1 MSVLEYYQEPVSAL
15 LKRLAVDPSRG
26 LSQQEASNRLRE
38 HGANLLKDPP
48 RPSLIMGFLRQ
59 FQDFMVMVLIGATL
73 ISALLGETADALAI
87 LAIILCNAVLGFV
100 QEYKAERSL
109 EALQTLAAP
118 TCVVLRDG
126 REKVIEAADLVP
138 GDIVFLASGQ
148 RIPADGRLLE
158 ANLLEIEEAALT
170 GESHAVEKQEDLI
183 ASHTLP
189 LGDRK
194 NSVFM
199 GTTVTRGKGRFVVT
213 ATGMDTEIGKIAGM
227 IHSATLETTPLQR
240 RLQELG
246 QWLVLGCLLVVCF
259 VFVAGVLRGF
269 PVYRMF
275 LTGVSLAV
283 AAIPEGLPA
292 VVTVALAIGVQRMSR
307 RNAIVRHLP
316 AVETLG
322 CATVICS
329 DKTGTLTQN
338 LMTVRE
344 IRVADE
350 TYRVTGAGY
359 SFEGEITAESLRQK
373 AGAEADL
380 RRVLIASTIC
390 NNARIYPAETRES
403 GVRGVWRRLRSK
415 GDPKTIQSIQ
425 LNLVGD
431 PTEGALL
438 VAAAKMDI
446 CREGLSSIH
455 RFVAELP
462 FDSRRKRM
470 TVITR
475 SLDEGV
481 MAWTK
486 GAPDAILG
494 FCTRIRK
501 NGMVVPLSGADRQ
514 KIRQHY
520 ESMSSSALRVLGIAE
535 RPYALD
541 ARVRRTLREA
551 EVERDLT
558 FLGLIGMIDPPRP
571 EAVRAIALARR
582 AGIRTIMVTGDH
594 ANTAV
599 AIARELGLLGR
610 AGQAL
615 TGADIDQMTDEEL
628 QEAVRHTDVFARVQP
643 DHKVRIVR
651 ALRSIREIVGMT
663 GDGVNDAPAVKEADI
678 GIAMGKTGTDVT
690 KEASDIVLIDDN
702 FATIVAAI
710 EEGRIIYD
718 NIRKFIRYLLGC
730 NVGEVLTMLLATI
743 VGLPL
748 PLLPIQILWMNLVTD
763 GLPAI
768 ALGVDPGDA
777 DIMTR
782 QPRPFQEGI
791 FARGLH
797 LRIAAQGGLIGLSTL
812 AVFVLELFLGSG
824 TLDVARTMAFT
835 TLVLSQ
841 LLFVFQCR
849 SESHRVWEIGI
860 LSNPWLVG
868 AVAISTIMHL
878 AVVYTPVFQ
887 SVFKTVP
894 LSFGQWALV
903 TFFTGWCAVFADVV
917 LSVAQRIR
925 RRLAW
930 MRVSF

>member
-1 MSVLEYYQEPVSAL
+1 
-15 LKRLAVDPSRG
+15 
-26 LSQQEASNRLRE
+26 
-38 HGANLLKDPP
+38 
-48 RPSLIMGFLRQ
+48 
-59 FQDFMVMVLIGATL
+59 
-73 ISALLGETADALAI
+73 
-87 LAIILCNAVLGFV
+87 
-100 QEYKAERSL
+100 
-109 EALQTLAAP
+109 
-118 TCVVLRDG
+118 
-126 REKVIEAADLVP
+126 
-138 GDIVFLASGQ
+138 
-148 RIPADGRLLE
+148 
-158 ANLLEIEEAALT
+158 
-170 GESHAVEKQEDLI
+170 
-183 ASHTLP
+183 
-189 LGDRK
+189 
-194 NSVFM
+194 
-199 GTTVTRGKGRFVVT
+199 
-213 ATGMDTEIGKIAGM
+213 
-227 IHSATLETTPLQR
+227 
-240 RLQELG
+240 
-246 QWLVLGCLLVVCF
+246 
-259 VFVAGVLRGF
+259 
-269 PVYRMF
+269 MF

-582 AGIRTIMVTGDH
+582 EFAPSWLPEITPTQQWQS
-594 ANTAV
+594 
-599 AIARELGLLGR
+599 LGN
-610 AGQAL
+610 
-615 TGADIDQMTDEEL
+615 
-628 QEAVRHTDVFARVQP
+628 
-643 DHKVRIVR
+643 
-651 ALRSIREIVGMT
+651 S
-663 GDGVNDAPAVKEADI
+663 
-678 GIAMGKTGTDVT
+678 
-690 KEASDIVLIDDN
+690 
-702 FATIVAAI
+702 
-710 EEGRIIYD
+710 
-718 NIRKFIRYLLGC
+718 
-730 NVGEVLTMLLATI
+730 
-743 VGLPL
+743 
-748 PLLPIQILWMNLVTD
+748 
-763 GLPAI
+763 
-768 ALGVDPGDA
+768 
-777 DIMTR
+777 
-782 QPRPFQEGI
+782 
-791 FARGLH
+791 
-797 LRIAAQGGLIGLSTL
+797 
-812 AVFVLELFLGSG
+812 
-824 TLDVARTMAFT
+824 
-835 TLVLSQ
+835 
-841 LLFVFQCR
+841 
-849 SESHRVWEIGI
+849 
-860 LSNPWLVG
+860 
-868 AVAISTIMHL
+868 
-878 AVVYTPVFQ
+878 VY
-887 SVFKTVP
+887 
-894 LSFGQWALV
+894 
-903 TFFTGWCAVFADVV
+903 
-917 LSVAQRIR
+917 
-925 RRLAW
+925 
-930 MRVSF
+930 